1 MDTDKH
7 GLPSTEL
14 AIEKMFMTKTTEWAT
29 ASHIE
34 KHTPVPRAKPA
45 ATPAK

>member
-1 MDTDKH
+1 MNTDEH

-29 ASHIE
+29 TSHIE

-45 ATPAK
+45 AAPAK